1 MEKSIRRFLR
11 NESFAMRHLLSF
23 RHLFLISLR
32 AFQCFPRFLCS
43 WSLSV
48 SWECGSFS
56 KNDSTEIYPE
66 IG

>member
-1 MEKSIRRFLR
+1 MFLKKR
-11 NESFAMRHLLSF
+11 VVCYEASLEFPSFVFNFIASF
-23 RHLFLISLR
+23 PVFSSFFMFL
-32 AFQCFPRFLCS
+32 P
-43 WSLSV
+43 LSV

>member
-1 MEKSIRRFLR
+1 
-11 NESFAMRHLLSF
+11 MRHLLSF